1 MTGSRSP
8 RTHGPHDFTFQGL
21 QDPSVGKLD
30 LEALRA
36 QDPTDLLKDIDQAL
50 VYDIPLNTTFR
61 ALKRRDGV
69 LFHGPAGWGEFAPF
83 WDYDAKAAAPW
94 LAAALE
100 AATGLGPDGTP
111 VTLPPRQRESIDV
124 NVTIPEVGPDDAR
137 RLILTSRAN
146 VAKVKIGRNYFL
158 RHVPGLRPDP
168 PRDRQEFIG
177 RGPNIHELG
186 RDILRLE
193 AVRDALGPR
202 GRIRID
208 LNGDWN
214 PTTVQRLL
222 PVIERA
228 AGGVEYVEQP
238 CATTEDLATLRQ
250 EIVTPIAADESIRLS
265 NDPLAVSRLEAA
277 DIAILKVAPLGGVR
291 RTLELASRLELP
303 VVVSSALDT
312 SVGLFQGLQLATVL
326 PELDYA
332 CGLGTTVLL
341 KRDVADP
348 SIIPY
353 KGVLR
358 VSDLHVSEER
368 LAASAAKT
376 NLCSRWAIRM
386 VHIIRA
392 LAERRAREAADPS
405 KAVAGIPL

>member
-1 MTGSRSP
+1 M
-8 RTHGPHDFTFQGL
+8 
-21 QDPSVGKLD
+21 
-30 LEALRA
+30 
-36 QDPTDLLKDIDQAL
+36 
-50 VYDIPLNTTFR
+50 
-61 ALKRRDGV
+61 
-69 LFHGPAGWGEFAPF
+69 WGEFAPF

-202 GRIRID
+202 GRIRVD

-222 PVIERA
+222 PVM
-228 AGGVEYVEQP
+228 
-238 CATTEDLATLRQ
+238 C
-250 EIVTPIAADESIRLS
+250 
-265 NDPLAVSRLEAA
+265 
-277 DIAILKVAPLGGVR
+277 
-291 RTLELASRLELP
+291 
-303 VVVSSALDT
+303 
-312 SVGLFQGLQLATVL
+312 
-326 PELDYA
+326 
-332 CGLGTTVLL
+332 
-341 KRDVADP
+341 
-348 SIIPY
+348 
-353 KGVLR
+353 
-358 VSDLHVSEER
+358 
-368 LAASAAKT
+368 
-376 NLCSRWAIRM
+376 
-386 VHIIRA
+386 
-392 LAERRAREAADPS
+392 
-405 KAVAGIPL
+405 

>member
-1 MTGSRSP
+1 MCFS
-8 RTHGPHDFTFQGL
+8 FL
-21 QDPSVGKLD
+21 
-30 LEALRA
+30 
-36 QDPTDLLKDIDQAL
+36 
-50 VYDIPLNTTFR
+50 
-61 ALKRRDGV
+61 
-69 LFHGPAGWGEFAPF
+69 AP
-83 WDYDAKAAAPW
+83 WVAAAV
-94 LAAALE
+94 E

-168 PRDRQEFIG
+168 PRDRREFIG